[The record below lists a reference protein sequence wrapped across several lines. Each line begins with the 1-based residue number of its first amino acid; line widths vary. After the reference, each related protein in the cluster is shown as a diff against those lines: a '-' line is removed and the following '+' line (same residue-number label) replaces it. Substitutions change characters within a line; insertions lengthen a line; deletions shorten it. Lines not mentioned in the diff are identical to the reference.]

1 MPLPLHQAKAQN
13 DGLFYT
19 VLLLL
24 LVAVLALRVE
34 IFGKLGLDAQRLYF
48 QQRAEK
54 IAVTQAKYR
63 QKSEGTK
70 LYWCGPYVD
79 EKGVLHVP
87 KLKRH
92 GVLKGI

>member
-19 VLLLL
+19 VLVLLL
-24 LVAVLALRVE
+24 IGMLALRVE
-34 IFGKLGLDAQRLYF
+34 VFGRLNLDSQF
-48 QQRAEK
+48 FEQRAEK
-54 IAVTQAKYR
+54 ITATHAKYWR
-63 QKSEGTK
+63 QGGFME

-79 EKGVLHVP
+79 AKGVLHLP